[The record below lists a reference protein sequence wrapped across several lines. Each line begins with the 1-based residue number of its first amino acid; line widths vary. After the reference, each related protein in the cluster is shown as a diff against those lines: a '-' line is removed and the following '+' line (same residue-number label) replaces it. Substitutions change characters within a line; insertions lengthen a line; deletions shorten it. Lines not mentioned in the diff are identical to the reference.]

1 MKYVLFEHAGA
12 GNHGC
17 EAIVRSTVNMLGDN
31 EYYLQTNNLE
41 EDIKF
46 GLNDITHSIVLK
58 NKTVS
63 SKSLKGLLMRIQSR
77 LNPTIGYD
85 ARESVIRNH
94 ELLIKDSVA
103 LSIGGDNY
111 CYAGIIHS
119 MRDKLNAFKLKNI
132 PTILW
137 GCSVDRDYLD
147 KATVED
153 LKNYTLVT
161 VRESLSAEVLQE
173 IGIKENVILCA
184 DPAFTL
190 PRETVYF
197 NNHILDSNNVIG
209 INVSD
214 FMKYYNAYPN
224 ATYNNFY
231 NLMCNILKTT
241 DNYIAMI
248 PHVRQRGNDDL
259 EPIKK
264 LARELNNERVLV
276 VDQSYNCMQLKDV
289 IARCRLFIGCRTHS
303 TIAAYSSRVPT
314 LVVGYSIK
322 ARGICNDIFG
332 REDGLLVDVRNFKG
346 DNDLTYM
353 YNRFVEQEKEIKK
366 LLEHT
371 MPEYCQKAYKA
382 SDALASVIKM
392 R

>member
-31 EYYLQTNNLE
+31 EYYLQSNNIE

-46 GLNDITHSIVLK
+46 GLDTITHSIALN
-58 NKTVS
+58 NKIVS
-63 SKSLKGLLMRIQSR
+63 PKSFQGILMRVQSK
-77 LNPTIGYD
+77 LNPTIDYD
-85 ARESVIRNH
+85 DRESLMRNH
-94 ELLIKDSVA
+94 GLLIKDSVA

-119 MRDKLNAFKLKNI
+119 MRDKLNAFRLKNI
-132 PTILW
+132 PMVLW

-147 KATVED
+147 KATIED
-153 LKNYTLVT
+153 LKKYTLIT

-173 IGIKENVILCA
+173 IGVGNKLVLCS
-184 DPAFTL
+184 DPAFIL
-190 PRETVYF
+190 PRVMVDWKKNIF
-197 NNHILDSNNVIG
+197 ASNNVIG
-209 INVSD
+209 VNVSD

-231 NLMCNILKTT
+231 NLLRYILKTT
-241 DNYIAMI
+241 DNYVALI
-248 PHVRQRGNDDL
+248 PHVSQRGNDDL

-264 LARELNNERVLV
+264 LAAELNNERIII
-276 VDQSYNCMQLKDV
+276 VDQSYNCMQLKDI

-303 TIAAYSSRVPT
+303 TIAAYSSEVPT

-332 REDGLLVDVRNFKG
+332 REDGLLVDVRNFKS
-346 DNDLTYM
+346 DNDLTYIFDK
-353 YNRFVEQEKEIKK
+353 FVEQEVELKSS
-366 LLEHT
+366 LEHI
-371 MPEYCQKAYKA
+371 MPEYCQKAYNAKK
-382 SDALASVIKM
+382 SLKVILNK
-392 R
+392 

>member
-1 MKYVLFEHAGA
+1 MKYVLFEHAGS

-17 EAIVRSTVNMLGDN
+17 EAIVRSTVDILGDN
-31 EYYLQTNNLE
+31 EYYLQSNNIE

-46 GLNDITHSIVLK
+46 GLDAITHLIELK

-63 SKSLKGLLMRIQSR
+63 PKSLQGILMRVQSK
-77 LNPTIGYD
+77 LNPAIGYD
-85 ARESVIRNH
+85 DRESLIRNH

-132 PTILW
+132 PMILW

-147 KATVED
+147 KTTIED
-153 LKNYTLVT
+153 LKKYTLIT
-161 VRESLSAEVLQE
+161 VRESLSEEVLQG
-173 IGIKENVILCA
+173 IGIRNNLVLCS
-184 DPAFTL
+184 DPAFIL
-190 PRETVYF
+190 PRVMVNWNKDIF
-197 NNHILDSNNVIG
+197 DSNNVIG
-209 INVSD
+209 VNVSD

-231 NLMCNILKTT
+231 NLLRHILKTT
-241 DNYIAMI
+241 DNYITLI
-248 PHVRQRGNDDL
+248 PHVCQSGNDDL

-264 LARELNNERVLV
+264 LAAELNNERILI
-276 VDQSYNCMQLKDV
+276 VDQSYNCMQLKDI
-289 IARCRLFIGCRTHS
+289 IAKCRLFIGCRTHS
-303 TIAAYSSRVPT
+303 TIAAYSSEIPT

-332 REDGLLVDVRNFKG
+332 REDGLLVDVRNFKS
-346 DNDLTYM
+346 DNDLIYM
-353 YNRFVEQEKEIKK
+353 YEKFVEQERELKSS
-366 LLEHT
+366 LEHI
-371 MPEYCQKAYKA
+371 MPEYCQKAYNA
-382 SDALASVIKM
+382 QNSLRVILNE
-392 R
+392 

>member
-17 EAIVRSTVNMLGDN
+17 EAIVRSTVNLLGDN
-31 EYYLQTNNLE
+31 EYYLQTDNMK
-41 EDIKF
+41 EDIEF
-46 GLNDITHSIVLK
+46 GLNSITHPIMLK
-58 NKTVS
+58 NITIS
-63 SKSLKGLLMRIQSR
+63 PKSLKGISMRIQSR
-77 LNPTIGYD
+77 LNPNIDYD
-85 ARESVIRNH
+85 ARESMLRNH
-94 ELLIKDSVA
+94 ELLIKDSIA

-119 MRDKLNAFKLKNI
+119 MRDKLNAFKLKKI
-132 PTILW
+132 PTVLW

-153 LKNYTLVT
+153 LKKYALIT

-173 IGIKENVILCA
+173 IDIKKNVILCA

-190 PRETVYF
+190 PRETVNW
-197 NNHILDSNNVIG
+197 NNHILDSKNAIG

-231 NLMCNILKTT
+231 NLLRHILKSTN
-241 DNYIAMI
+241 NYIVLI
-248 PHVRQRGNDDL
+248 PHVCQIGNDDL
-259 EPIKK
+259 DPIKK
-264 LARELNNERVLV
+264 LAEELNNERILI
-276 VDQSYNCMQLKDV
+276 VDQSYNCMQLKDI
-289 IARCRLFIGCRTHS
+289 IAKCRMFIGCRTHS

-332 REDGLLVDVRNFKG
+332 REDGLLVDVRNFKS
-346 DNDLTYM
+346 DNDLIYM
-353 YNRFVEQEKEIKK
+353 YDKFLEQENEIRDF
-366 LLEHT
+366 LEHT
-371 MPEYCQKAYKA
+371 MPGYCKKAFNA
-382 SDALASVIKM
+382 SDALKSIIKTK
-392 R
+392 